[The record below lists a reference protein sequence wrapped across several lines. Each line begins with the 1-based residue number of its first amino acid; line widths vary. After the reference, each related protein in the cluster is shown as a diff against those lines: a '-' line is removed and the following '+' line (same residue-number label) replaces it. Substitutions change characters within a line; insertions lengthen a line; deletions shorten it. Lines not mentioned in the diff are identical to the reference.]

1 MKISS
6 PISIQSI
13 YSQLRQHQAQHPDKS
28 QEPSFGLS
36 KNGALVVYNS
46 RLHGLLHPN
55 QTKRAKAF
63 VRHLCQDP
71 TAQANLRGARKA
83 LISQSHVVHDR
94 AQYGDPT
101 ANFRLDAR
109 QNKIV
114 TTSSPQE
121 KLLFERDKAQ
131 VLSGSVA
138 PLIGKGV
145 LASAA
150 GVQTAAPAGVV
161 DCIRYDRDGEKK
173 GGDAVSADFIK
184 FYHGDQ
190 AKAEELIPGTPIG
203 NHYNKFQFGD
213 ALRLI
218 EIGNGL
224 QGTVG
229 MKFDTGKM
237 QDGDCCLFSAGALSG
252 CTMVYALKGGMLYAY
267 HAGTVKN
274 GDDEWETAS
283 DGARSIVDAH
293 RQLSGEKTALDS
305 PVGNNRELAAFLRE
319 HFDHAMMVYSGKG
332 TTPDLADSGHVRHF
346 DYNKTPLR
354 QELASVGNALAL
366 LKKTGDSLSIEF
378 LGDSMRINHNCGVH
392 SQDSAIYAVDISPL

>member
-6 PISIQSI
+6 PISIKTI
-13 YSQLRQHQAQHPDKS
+13 YEQLLQQPAAKQGKAQDLR
-28 QEPSFGLS
+28 FGLS
-36 KNGALVVYNS
+36 KSGALVVYNS
-46 RLHGLLHPN
+46 RLHSLLHPD

-63 VRHLCQDP
+63 VRQLCQDP
-71 TAQANLRGARKA
+71 NAQANLYHAKKA
-83 LISQSHVVHDR
+83 LISQSRVVHDH
-94 AQYGDPT
+94 AKYGDPT
-101 ANFRLDAR
+101 ANFRQDAR

-121 KLLFERDKAQ
+121 KLLFERDKSQ
-131 VLSGSVA
+131 VLSGSAA

-145 LASAA
+145 LSVE
-150 GVQTAAPAGVV
+150 GGSQTAAPAGVV
-161 DCIRYDRDGEKK
+161 DCIRYDSDGERK
-173 GGDAVSADFIK
+173 GKDAISADFIK
-184 FYHGDQ
+184 FYHGGQ
-190 AKAEELIPGTPIG
+190 TKAEELIPGTPIG

-252 CTMVYALKGGMLYAY
+252 CTMVYALKEGMLYAY

-274 GDDEWETAS
+274 GDDQWETAT

-293 RQLSGEKTALDS
+293 RRLCGDQAPPDH
-305 PVGNNRELAAFLRE
+305 PVGNNRELAAFLHE
-319 HFDHAMMVYSGKG
+319 HFEHAMMVYSGKG
-332 TTPDLADSGHVRHF
+332 ENLDLGKHSRLGHF
-346 DYNKTPLR
+346 DYSKTSP

-366 LKKTGDSLSIEF
+366 LKKTGDRLSIEF

-392 SQDSAIYAVDISPL
+392 SQDAEIYAVDMSQL